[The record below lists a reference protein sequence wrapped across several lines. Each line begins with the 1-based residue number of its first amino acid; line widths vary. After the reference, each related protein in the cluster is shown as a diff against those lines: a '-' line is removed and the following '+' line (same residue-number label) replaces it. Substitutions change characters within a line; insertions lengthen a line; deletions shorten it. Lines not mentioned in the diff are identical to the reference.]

1 MAVTLTWGIEKLV
14 VLQSPKADFVT
25 EIWWSCK
32 GTDSD
37 TYKVQEK
44 VQEFDGD
51 DEDGNPT
58 YKITIKEVDV
68 PYTEQ
73 KNGELQ
79 NLEESESFT
88 PFADLTESQVVGW
101 AKNILGATAVELIE
115 QSVNDGITL
124 KKNPSTIPVQKDLP
138 W

>member
-37 TYKVQEK
+37 TYKVQEL
-44 VQEFDGD
+44 
-51 DEDGNPT
+51 DGNDENGNPK
-58 YKITIKEVDV
+58 YKEVDV

-73 KNGELQ
+73 KGGELQ

>member
-14 VLQSPKADFVT
+14 VLQSPQTDFVT

-37 TYKVQEK
+37 TYKVQEL
-44 VQEFDGD
+44 DGD
-51 DEDGNPT
+51 DENGNPK
-58 YKITIKEVDV
+58 YKEVDV

-73 KNGELQ
+73 KGGELQ

-88 PFADLTESQVVGW
+88 PFANLTESQVVGW

-124 KKNPSTIPVQKDLP
+124 KKNPSTIPVPKDLP